1 VQISEKTT
9 PHLYT
14 LLRRTLVDAGG
25 ATYTAKNKYQRTRPF
40 VVHNQPTCTP
50 DEEAALRKD
59 GSYPSGHSALGWAW
73 ASVLTELAPERADA
87 LLQRGRSYSQS
98 RGVCGVHWKS
108 DIDAGR
114 LVGAATVAELHG
126 NAVFLAQM
134 DAAKKEIA
142 KARAAGQTPAEAT
155 CAAEAAALATSTQ
168 LAP

>member
-1 VQISEKTT
+1 
-9 PHLYT
+9 
-14 LLRRTLVDAGG
+14 
-25 ATYTAKNKYQRTRPF
+25 
-40 VVHNQPTCTP
+40 
-50 DEEAALRKD
+50 
-59 GSYPSGHSALGWAW
+59 
-73 ASVLTELAPERADA
+73 
-87 LLQRGRSYSQS
+87 
-98 RGVCGVHWKS
+98 VCGVHWKS